1 MSSIAFVPATP
12 GDLDLIAGMMR
23 ELYEYDRLPFDG
35 TRARRALGGLIADDR
50 VGRAFLI
57 KEDAVVA
64 GYVVLTFQY
73 GLEVG
78 GRETFVDELFIKE
91 PHRGR
96 GLGRR
101 TFQFLDEFCRQ
112 NHILAIH
119 LAVELHNERARR
131 FYESIGFGPPRRYM
145 MSRPV
150 PPAAR

>member
-1 MSSIAFVPATP
+1 MTPVRFVPATP
-12 GDLDLIAGMMR
+12 GDLDTILAMMR
-23 ELYEYDRLPFDG
+23 DLYAYDRLEFEEA
-35 TRARRALGGLIADDR
+35 RARRALGGLIADDR

-57 KEDAVVA
+57 EEGDVVA

-101 TFQFLDEFCRQ
+101 SESGR
-112 NHILAIH
+112 LA
-119 LAVELHNERARR
+119 ERG
-131 FYESIGFGPPRRYM
+131 GFE
-145 MSRPV
+145 
-150 PPAAR
+150 PPAPVLAGATA

>member
-1 MSSIAFVPATP
+1 MTSVHFVPAVP
-12 GDLDLIAGMMR
+12 GDLDAILGMMR
-23 ELYEYDRLPFDG
+23 DLYAYDRLEFEQA
-35 TRARRALGGLIADDR
+35 RARRALGGLVADDR

-57 KEDAVVA
+57 QEDDVVV

-112 NHILAIH
+112 NRILAIH
-119 LAVELHNERARR
+119 LAVELPNERARR
-131 FYESIGFGPPRRYM
+131 FYESIGFGAPRRYM

-150 PPAAR
+150 PPA

>member
-1 MSSIAFVPATP
+1 MTSVRFVPAAP
-12 GDLDLIAGMMR
+12 GDLDVILGMMR
-23 ELYEYDRLPFDG
+23 DLYAYDRLEFDAA
-35 TRARRALGGLIADDR
+35 RARRALGGLIADDR

-57 KEDAVVA
+57 QEGDGVV

-101 TFQFLDEFCRQ
+101 TFEFLDQFCRQ
-112 NHILAIH
+112 NRILAIH
-119 LAVELHNERARR
+119 LAVELPNERARR
-131 FYESIGFGPPRRYM
+131 FYESVGFAAPRRYM

-150 PPAAR
+150 PQA

>member
-1 MSSIAFVPATP
+1 MTSVRFVPATP
-12 GDLDLIAGMMR
+12 DNLDLIVGMMR
-23 ELYEYDRLPFDG
+23 DLYQFDRLPFEEA
-35 TRARRALGGLIADDR
+35 RARRALGGLIADDR

-57 KEDAVVA
+57 QEGDVVV

-96 GLGRR
+96 GLGRQ
-101 TFQFLDEFCRQ
+101 TFRFLDGFCRE
-112 NHILAIH
+112 NGILAIH
-119 LAVELHNERARR
+119 LAVELPNEQARR
-131 FYESIGFGPPRRYM
+131 FYESIGFGAPHRYM

-150 PPAAR
+150 PPA

>member
-1 MSSIAFVPATP
+1 MPVVRFVPATP
-12 GDLDLIAGMMR
+12 ADLDAIVAIMR
-23 ELYEYDRLPFDG
+23 DLYAYDRLEFVEA
-35 TRARRALGGLIADDR
+35 RARRALGGLIADDR

-57 KEDAVVA
+57 EADEAVV

-96 GLGRR
+96 GLGRQ
-101 TFQFLDEFCRQ
+101 TFRFLDGFCRE
-112 NHILAIH
+112 NGILAIH
-119 LAVELHNERARR
+119 LAVELPNERARR
-131 FYESIGFGPPRRYM
+131 FYESIGFGAPHRYM

-150 PPAAR
+150 RPA